1 MNPQQVGRLFQKFS
15 QVNENTTKRQMGT
28 GLGLWITKELCEL
41 MKGDNKVSSIEGV
54 GTSFVFLIKTWSF
67 FDENQNTSKKK
78 RQHLNTRLNYEIDPS
93 NETRKDIAYQYRAL
107 SSLDCRRLKPNAFRR
122 VLIAED
128 LVYNQEIYKRMLKKE
143 GFEVVIANDGVEV
156 VKISKKSP
164 PRTFQFLLFDLNM
177 PNLDGIAASKEI
189 REYEAANRLKS
200 TEIIIAT
207 GHCTQEARDTCLS
220 NQGPVRTFDV
230 LI

>member
-1 MNPQQVGRLFQKFS
+1 
-15 QVNENTTKRQMGT
+15 MGT

-122 VLIAED
+122 ALIAED

-143 GFEVVIANDGVEV
+143 GIEVVIANDGPSKYSRSLLRVPSSSYCL
-156 VKISKKSP
+156 ISIC
-164 PRTFQFLLFDLNM
+164 Q
-177 PNLDGIAASKEI
+177 I
-189 REYEAANRLKS
+189 S
-200 TEIIIAT
+200 TESQQVRRFGSMKLQIA
-207 GHCTQEARDTCLS
+207 
-220 NQGPVRTFDV
+220 
-230 LI
+230 